1 MMNPFFQL
9 INTQNQ
15 LFSQFQQ
22 FRNAFT
28 GNAQQQVQ
36 QMLDS
41 GRITKEQYDQAVNMA
56 KQFGGLFGNNQNI
69 PF

>member
-9 INTQNQ
+9 FNTQNQ
-15 LFSQFQQ
+15 LMTQFQQ

-56 KQFGGLFGNNQNI
+56 KQFGGLFGNKQI
-69 PF
+69 